1 MNAFKMKLLLSLL
14 ACLCF
19 TTSFAEFTV
28 IDANKACNGQGN
40 GIKTLFAEPG
50 FSFESCKTL
59 CRENADCH
67 GMDYFRD
74 STWCSLFDGA
84 CTTPTATWDGASSWK
99 YSGRFAAT
107 EFTLHDANKACN
119 GHENGINTLFAKPGF
134 SFESCKALC
143 RATADC
149 HAMDYFHDSTWC
161 SLFDKA
167 CQTPTAWWDGASSWK
182 YSAETCGQP
191 LPFYTSLFLSNQQQ
205 DGVVSGCCNNDLN
218 FHAGGD
224 FIHLH
229 ARKSRTFPTDD
240 LPAISDIF
248 LSHTDCGRHAI
259 KVEGCCDNGDL
270 NNNAGG
276 KFLYLC
282 YKPASGEG
290 EYVSDLKLVEG
301 ENQFCGL
308 GYERVVHPGRS
319 ESSHNGDLNE
329 GTFKSPFVYLCM
341 KKEKCN
347 PPVKEVLGV
356 KTIGYWVHR
365 AETRRD
371 FEEEKTIK
379 MTFSGSS
386 TEKDSTKQ
394 IRSFEQAIKQ
404 KHSAEVAFEIGGKI
418 AKIVKASVKAKYAY
432 ENERT
437 QKGSF
442 KTEAGHLAEKTYSQK
457 TEVSSKVTV
466 PARKKHESPFYNV
479 WIWKTE
485 AIREDLTHASHFLE
499 DFALVTS
506 GCGYDVPPNCLPG
519 SCADKN
525 CWTCTRKDMEINPD
539 FVKPE
544 CVVGEDC
551 EWVAIPTE
559 DCPSR
564 LEVNELDEC
573 SLDMED
579 GDLCEADIP
588 LPDQINDEAAQ
599 HKFDVNNCPGNKD
612 VFRYTCPN
620 IRKRKE
626 CDFQKTFAATG
637 CPNENISQGTLDF
650 WDRKKFD
657 DVLEDMLKYCNDVK
671 DGVATEAQKQECCA
685 EGKDC
690 QASLKCVKQSTFTL
704 CE

>member
-1 MNAFKMKLLLSLL
+1 MNLFKMKLLLSLL
-14 ACLCF
+14 TCLCF
-19 TTSFAEFTV
+19 AAEFTV

-99 YSGRFAAT
+99 YSGHFATT
-107 EFTLHDANKACN
+107 EFTLNDAKRACN
-119 GHENGINTLFAKPGF
+119 GQGKGIKTLFAKPGF
-134 SFESCKALC
+134 SFESCKTLC

-149 HAMDYFHDSTWC
+149 HAMDYFYDSTWC
-161 SLFDKA
+161 SLFDKS
-167 CQTPTAWWDGASSWK
+167 CETPTAWWDGASSWK
-182 YSAETCGQP
+182 YSAQTCVRP
-191 LPFYTSLFLSNQQQ
+191 LPFYTSLSLSTQQQ
-205 DGVVSGCCNNDLN
+205 NGVVGGCCNNDLN
-218 FHAGGD
+218 FGAKGD

-229 ARKSRTFPTDD
+229 ARKSRTFPTND

-248 LSHTDCGRHAI
+248 LTHNDCGRDAI
-259 KVEGCCDNGDL
+259 KVEGLKHNGDL

-282 YKPASGEG
+282 YKPASGKG

-301 ENQFCGL
+301 RNQFCGL
-308 GYERVVHPGRS
+308 GYERVEHPGRS
-319 ESSHNGDLNE
+319 DSASNGDLNE
-329 GTFKSPFVYLCM
+329 GVSGAPFVYLCM
-341 KKEKCN
+341 KKERCD
-347 PPVKEVLGV
+347 PPVKPVLGV
-356 KTIGYWVHR
+356 KTIGYWTHR
-365 AETRRD
+365 AEVRRD
-371 FEEEKTIK
+371 FEEERTIK
-379 MTFSGSS
+379 MTFESS
-386 TEKDSTKQ
+386 NKEQDSTSELK
-394 IRSFEQAIKQ
+394 SFSQDLRQ
-404 KHSAEVAFEIGGKI
+404 KHSAEVAFEVGGSFKLFS
-418 AKIVKASVKAKYAY
+418 ASVSTKYNY

-437 QKGSF
+437 QTGSF
-442 KTEAGHLAEKTYSQK
+442 QAELFQLAEKTYSQK

-485 AIREDLTHASHFLE
+485 AIREDLTHATHYLE
-499 DFALVTS
+499 NFALATT
-506 GCGYDVPPNCLPG
+506 GCGFDVAPNCLPG
-519 SCADKN
+519 GCADDN

-551 EWVAIPTE
+551 EWVAIPTK

-564 LEVNELDEC
+564 LEVNELKEC

-579 GDLCEADIP
+579 GDLCEADKP
-588 LPDQINDEAAQ
+588 LPDQINDESALN
-599 HKFDVNNCPGNKD
+599 KFDVNNCPGNKD

-620 IRKRKE
+620 IRQRKE
-626 CDFQKTFAATG
+626 CDFRETFAATG
-637 CPNENISQGTLDF
+637 CPNDKISQGTLDS
-650 WDRKKFD
+650 WESKKFD
-657 DVLEDMLKYCNDVK
+657 VVLDDMLKYCNDVK
-671 DGVATEAQKQECCA
+671 DGVATEAQKNECCG
-685 EGKDC
+685 EGNDC
-690 QASLKCVKQSTFTL
+690 QASIKCVEQSSFTL